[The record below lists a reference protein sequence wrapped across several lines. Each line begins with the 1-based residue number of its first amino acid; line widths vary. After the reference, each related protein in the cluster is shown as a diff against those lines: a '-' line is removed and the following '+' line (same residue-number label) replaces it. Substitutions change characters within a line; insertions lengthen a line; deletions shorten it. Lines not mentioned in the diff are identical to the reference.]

1 MLLIFL
7 KRTLY
12 NEQNIHELDE
22 NMTKKKTEK
31 QKESAQVTKEKVENK
46 EETATST
53 EKSNIEDAILNASKT
68 STDDDLQVQLETAQ
82 QSAKDSFDKILRT
95 QAEMENMKR
104 RNTIDLENA
113 HKFAL
118 DNFAKA
124 LLEVKDSLTMG
135 LKTANEE
142 NATIESIL
150 EGLEMTDKVFLSTLA
165 KFGIETIN
173 PKGEAFNPEFHE
185 AVTMIAMPD
194 QESNSVLEVVQAGFT
209 LNGRLMRPAMVIV
222 VQ

>member
-1 MLLIFL
+1 
-7 KRTLY
+7 
-12 NEQNIHELDE
+12 
-22 NMTKKKTEK
+22 MTKKATEN
-31 QKESAQVTKEKVENK
+31 QKEVEVADETVENQTEAAAT
-46 EETATST
+46 EEN
-53 EKSNIEDAILNASKT
+53 NIEDAILNASKI
-68 STDDDLQVQLETAQ
+68 STDDDLQAQLEEAQ
-82 QSAKDSFDKILRT
+82 KSAKDSYEKVIRA

-104 RNTIDLENA
+104 RNAIDLENA

-135 LKTANEE
+135 LKTAKEE

-165 KFGIETIN
+165 KFSIESIN
-173 PKGEAFNPEFHE
+173 PIDETFNPEYHE
-185 AVTMIAMPD
+185 AVTMIPMPD
-194 QESNSVLEVVQAGFT
+194 KKSNTVLEVVQVGFT
-209 LNGRLMRPAMVIV
+209 LNGRLIRPAMVVV

>member
-1 MLLIFL
+1 
-7 KRTLY
+7 
-12 NEQNIHELDE
+12 
-22 NMTKKKTEK
+22 MTKKATEN
-31 QKESAQVTKEKVENK
+31 QKEVEVADETVENQTEAAVT
-46 EETATST
+46 EEN
-53 EKSNIEDAILNASKT
+53 NIEDAILNASKI
-68 STDDDLQVQLETAQ
+68 STDDDLQAQLEEAQ
-82 QSAKDSFDKILRT
+82 KSAKDSYEKVIRA

-104 RNTIDLENA
+104 RNAIDLENA

-135 LKTANEE
+135 LKTAKEE

-165 KFGIETIN
+165 KFSIESIN
-173 PKGEAFNPEFHE
+173 PIDETFNPEYHE
-185 AVTMIAMPD
+185 AVTMVPMPD
-194 QESNSVLEVVQAGFT
+194 KKSNTVLEVVQVGFT
-209 LNGRLMRPAMVIV
+209 LNGRLIRPAMVVV